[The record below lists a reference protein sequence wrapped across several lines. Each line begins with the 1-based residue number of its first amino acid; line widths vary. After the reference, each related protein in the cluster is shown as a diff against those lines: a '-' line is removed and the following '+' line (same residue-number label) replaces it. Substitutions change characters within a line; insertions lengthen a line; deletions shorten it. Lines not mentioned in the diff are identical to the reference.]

1 MYGYI
6 YITENLINGRKYIGK
21 HRAKNLDNDGYLGSG
36 TAIKNAIKKYGAD
49 NFDRRIVSIAD
60 SLEELDVLEIAV
72 IAEHDAVKNILFYNL
87 SAGGGGDNHTCSI
100 EQLANFAAKARLRW
114 QQMTPEQR
122 TEIGERFRQANLGRP
137 KKPEHRAKISKAK
150 MGINNWTPE
159 AIARMVEKRKA
170 QIAMGIGVPPMGNRG
185 NKDYRHSE
193 VNKQDIRTG
202 VRQARERIFAERDSY
217 KTEEGQIATRE
228 KLDLYYT
235 AEVREDHA
243 KLIRD
248 GQARRLAEYKA
259 KGIAPP
265 KFHWFHNPNDHKERA
280 TFCADD
286 TIPEGWIAGK
296 GKTGAKTVNHVRIIE
311 LIRAGWK
318 NADIAR
324 EVGCAASGVWQIRH
338 DLEKV

>member
-1 MYGYI
+1 MYGYV

-49 NFDRRIVSIAD
+49 NFDRKIISVAGSR
-60 SLEELDVLEIAV
+60 EELDVLEIAI
-72 IAEHDAVKNILFYNL
+72 IAEYDAVKNILFYNI
-87 SAGGGGDNHTCSI
+87 SKGGGDGEPCSA
-100 EQLANFAAKARLRW
+100 EQLANFATRARLRW

-122 TEIGERFRQANLGRP
+122 TEIGDRFRQANLGRP
-137 KKPEHRAKISKAK
+137 KKTEHRARISKAK

-185 NKDYRHSE
+185 NTDYRHNE

-202 VRQARERIFAERDSY
+202 VRLARERIFSERETY
-217 KTEEGQIATRE
+217 HTEEGLIAMRE
-228 KLDLYYT
+228 KLALHYT
-235 AEVREDHA
+235 PEVREAHA

-259 KGIAPP
+259 KGIEPP
-265 KFHWFHNPNDHKERA
+265 KFHWYHNPNDPKERA
-280 TFCADD
+280 TFLADD

-296 GKTGAKTVNHVRIIE
+296 GKTGARTVDTVRVAE

-338 DLEKV
+338 DLK